1 MKLQSTNQSEAAWV
15 RLYHLSLR
23 SCKSTELIH
32 CETDLKK
39 IQQKLFHLTLTKQQ
53 NLEGKIKSLSK
64 PHTHMKDNT
73 SNL

>member
-15 RLYHLSLR
+15 RLYHCLR

-32 CETDLKK
+32 RETDLKK
-39 IQQKLFHLTLTKQQ
+39 IQQKLSHLTLTKQQ

-64 PHTHMKDNT
+64 PHTYMKDT
-73 SNL
+73 ASNL

>member
-39 IQQKLFHLTLTKQQ
+39 NTI
-53 NLEGKIKSLSK
+53 EVISL
-64 PHTHMKDNT
+64 DIN
-73 SNL
+73 